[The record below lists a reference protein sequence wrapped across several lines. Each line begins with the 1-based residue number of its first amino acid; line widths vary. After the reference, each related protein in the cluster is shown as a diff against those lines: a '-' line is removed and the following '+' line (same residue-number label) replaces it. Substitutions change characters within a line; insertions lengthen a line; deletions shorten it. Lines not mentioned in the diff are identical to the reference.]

1 MTKLNG
7 FVELPGNLGN
17 VIYIRLSSIDAVWS
31 NKNNTWIQLRGCPD
45 SDEEAFATP
54 LGVKEVI
61 ALMAAAQ
68 DG

>member
-31 NKNNTWIQLRGCPD
+31 NKNNIGYSYADVLILMRRHSLRHW
-45 SDEEAFATP
+45 
-54 LGVKEVI
+54 V
-61 ALMAAAQ
+61 
-68 DG
+68 